1 MGDNTFSRIKT
12 EEVIK
17 GAKGDPIV
25 EGTTFGYIIH
35 GGDKGN
41 GTCMYVSDTKD
52 YERLYSLD
60 ILGVE
65 DRSENDPSEVYKE
78 FIENIQID
86 AQGRYEVGILWIPG
100 NTVTD
105 SNEVQSRKRLKN
117 IERKL
122 GKDPALKETYQKIVT
137 DQLNQ
142 RIIGKAPE
150 VTTGERVFY
159 LPHKPVCR
167 ENAST
172 TKTRMVFDCSA
183 RPSPMSNS
191 INECMYTGPALQPN
205 SWDIMVTARMASNLL
220 IADLQKAFLQIG
232 LKACDRDAFRFLF
245 NINGREEHFRFQDC
259 PLGQRPVH
267 LSLVRHC
274 FIIMT
279 SNQ

>member
-17 GAKGDPIV
+17 GAKGDPIA

-35 GGDKGN
+35 GGDKSN

-86 AQGRYEVGILWIPG
+86 AQGRYEVGIPWIPG

-105 SNEVQSRKRLKN
+105 SNEGQSRKRLKN

-122 GKDPALKETYQKIVT
+122 EKDPALKEAYQETVM
-137 DQLNQ
+137 
-142 RIIGKAPE
+142 
-150 VTTGERVFY
+150 
-159 LPHKPVCR
+159 H
-167 ENAST
+167 
-172 TKTRMVFDCSA
+172 
-183 RPSPMSNS
+183 
-191 INECMYTGPALQPN
+191 
-205 SWDIMVTARMASNLL
+205 
-220 IADLQKAFLQIG
+220 
-232 LKACDRDAFRFLF
+232 
-245 NINGREEHFRFQDC
+245 
-259 PLGQRPVH
+259 
-267 LSLVRHC
+267 
-274 FIIMT
+274 
-279 SNQ
+279 